1 MTDPLDQLVP
11 GSFAQDDIQDRL
23 VGLSKADGGVGVQE
37 GDQTIH
43 QLRATPEL
51 FLSLT

>member
-1 MTDPLDQLVP
+1 MAHPLDQLVP

-23 VGLSKADGGVGVQE
+23 VGPSKADGGVGVQE
-37 GDQTIH
+37 GDQAVH
-43 QLRATPEL
+43 QLRAPPKL